1 MSNNEDNEKLQM
13 NRRNFLKT
21 VGISAVAIPAVG
33 LASKEAEAAPTPLP
47 EAPLPPMRKAD
58 KTEYSTD
65 VLVIGGG
72 YAGLLAAVSA
82 RAKGQKVLLVD
93 KAITGKSG
101 FSPWANSFCFFDE
114 TLGDDRDA
122 WIEGVQSSTEYTTD
136 LDYFNQYLDDSLGVY
151 KELVKWGVINRD
163 KRDRHLLWPKIL
175 KENGVELVQRVMI
188 TDLLTEEGTVKG
200 AMGFAMETDQ
210 PIVFKAKATILCSGA
225 GSYKAPGYP
234 IHSCTFDGDAM
245 AYRAGARIAGKE
257 WVDFHGTGN
266 TYPADVWTMWGGE
279 FVERVY
285 ETEGPRKK
293 TRAGGP
299 GWSAGIVDIHT
310 EGYPRQRRGARPSRP
325 ESAPVDQSLWKNVR
339 DHSDAT
345 SSIMPEP
352 AVGESIE
359 GAATGLGI
367 HATEGIF
374 PADTNC
380 WSGVPG
386 LYAAGDALSSRICG
400 SMYPTIGVSSASA
413 ACLGKRAGLAAADYA
428 AQTGSPS
435 VSMDLIAEISEKMM
449 APLKRE
455 RGFGPRWAQE
465 ILLNTMA
472 PYYVLKMK
480 EDSRLNAALLNIKY
494 LQDNIVPKLRATDP
508 HELRLAHETANM
520 ILNAEMK
527 IRSSLMRKESR
538 GSHFREDYPFRDD
551 KNWLAWSTLK
561 QGKDGSMEMD
571 KEMVPERMKTNKD
584 LAYAERYIIAFPGE
598 NEAITKQGIR

>member
-1 MSNNEDNEKLQM
+1 MNDDENRVKLQM

-21 VGISAVAIPAVG
+21 VGISAAVIPASS
-33 LASKEAEAAPTPLP
+33 LMSRQAEAAATPFP
-47 EAPLPPMRKAD
+47 EAPLPPMKKAD

-72 YAGLLAAVSA
+72 YAGLQAAVSA
-82 RAKGQKVLLVD
+82 RKKGQKVLLVD

-101 FSPWANSFCFFDE
+101 FSPWANTFCFFDE
-114 TLGDDRDA
+114 TLGDKREA
-122 WIEGVQSSTEYTTD
+122 WVEGVQTSTEYMTD

-151 KELVKWGVINRD
+151 KELVEWGVINRD

-175 KENGVELVQRVMI
+175 AENGVELVQRVMI
-188 TDLLTEEGTVKG
+188 TDLLTEEGAVKG

-266 TYPADVWTMWGGE
+266 TYPADVWTMWSGE
-279 FVERVY
+279 FLERVY
-285 ETEGPRKK
+285 ETDGPRKK

-299 GWSAGIVDIHT
+299 GWSAGIADIHAQ
-310 EGYPRQRRGARPSRP
+310 GYPNPRPGGRPPRP
-325 ESAPVDQSLWKNVR
+325 ESAPVDQSLWKNIR

-345 SSIMPEP
+345 SSIMPEQ
-352 AVGESIE
+352 AMGEGVE

-367 HATEGIF
+367 HATEGVF
-374 PADTNC
+374 PVDTNC

-413 ACLGKRAGLAAADYA
+413 ACLGKRAGLAAAMHA
-428 AQTGSPS
+428 AKTSSPKIS
-435 VSMDLIAEISEKMM
+435 QGLIAELSAKMM

-455 RGFGPRWAQE
+455 SGFGPHWAQE

-480 EDSRLNAALLNIKY
+480 DEARLNAALLNIKF
-494 LQDNIVPKLRATDP
+494 LQENIVPKLRATDP

-551 KNWLAWSTLK
+551 KNWLAWTTLK
-561 QGKDGSMEMD
+561 QGEDGTMVMA

-584 LAYAERYIIAFPGE
+584 LPYAEKYIIAFPGE
-598 NEAITKQGIR
+598 KEALKKRGIL

>member
-1 MSNNEDNEKLQM
+1 MSNNKKLQM

-21 VGISAVAIPAVG
+21 VGLSAAVIPASSFVANK
-33 LASKEAEAAPTPLP
+33 ASATPTPLP
-47 EAPLPPMRKAD
+47 EAPLPPIKKAD

-72 YAGLLAAVSA
+72 YAGLQAAVSA
-82 RAKGQKVLLVD
+82 RKKGQKVLLVD

-101 FSPWANSFCFFDE
+101 FSPWANTFCFYDE

-122 WIEGVQSSTEYTTD
+122 WIEGVQTSTEYMTD
-136 LDYFNQYLDDSLGVY
+136 LDYFNQYLDDSLEVY

-188 TDLLTEEGTVKG
+188 TDLLTEDGTVKG

-245 AYRAGARIAGKE
+245 AYRAGATIAGKE

-266 TYPADVWTMWGGE
+266 TYPADVWTMWSGE
-279 FVERVY
+279 FIERVY
-285 ETEGPRKK
+285 ETPGPRKK

-299 GWSAGIVDIHT
+299 GWSAGIVDIHNQ
-310 EGYPRQRRGARPSRP
+310 GYPQPMPGARPPRP

-339 DHSDAT
+339 DHSDAP
-345 SSIMPEP
+345 SSIMPEQP
-352 AVGESIE
+352 IGDGVE

-367 HATEGIF
+367 HATEGVL

-428 AQTGSPS
+428 AKTSAPK
-435 VSMDLIAEISEKMM
+435 VSKNLIAELAVNMM

-455 RGFGPRWAQE
+455 RGFGPHWAQE

-480 EDSRLNAALLNIKY
+480 EEARLNAALLNIQF
-494 LQDNIVPKLRATDP
+494 LQENIVPKLRAKDP

-527 IRSSLMRKESR
+527 IRASLMRKESR

-551 KNWLAWSTLK
+551 KNWLAWTTLK
-561 QGKDGSMEMD
+561 QGKNGTMEMG
-571 KEMVPERMKTNKD
+571 KKLVPERMKTNND
-584 LAYAERYIIAFPGE
+584 LPYTEKYIVAFPGE
-598 NEAITKQGIR
+598 KEAIKKRGIR